1 MSCKKEVKKP
11 PFFDTKKP
19 HALFKRYIRLRVV
32 SERRCR
38 LRPLTGMSPHR
49 SIENGT

>member
-1 MSCKKEVKKP
+1 MTCKKEVQKTT
-11 PFFDTKKP
+11 FDTKKS

-38 LRPLTGMSPHR
+38 LRPLTGMSLHR